1 MFALIS
7 VEICQKNK
15 SVNQNFISPSHMDT
29 TTTPQNKL
37 ILVRKA
43 SGDNEPFAIEKL
55 KRSLHNAGAEKETVL
70 MIITD
75 IKDWIFSGVTTKQ
88 IYSRAFKI
96 LRRER
101 AHSAMRYR
109 LKEAIFALGPTGYP
123 FEQFIGQLFEKQ
135 GHDIEIGVV
144 VDGYSVTHEMD
155 VIANK
160 EHVQNLVECKYHK
173 DQGKQV
179 SVQVPL
185 YVRSRVNDI
194 IRKRQKMPEYQDLSF
209 KGWVVTNT
217 RFTADSIQ
225 YAKYNDLHLLAWD
238 YPQNK
243 GLKFLVEDL
252 KLYPITIL
260 HKLSRK
266 QKQLLMKQGIVT
278 CFQLLNDMSQVEQ
291 LKLTKRKET
300 ALHQE
305 LMDIC
310 I

>member
-1 MFALIS
+1 
-7 VEICQKNK
+7 
-15 SVNQNFISPSHMDT
+15 MDAT
-29 TTTPQNKL
+29 TSLKNKL
-37 ILVRKA
+37 ILVKKA
-43 SGDNEPFAIEKL
+43 SGDDEPFDVEKL
-55 KRSLHNAGAEKETVL
+55 QNSLRNAGAEHSTISKIVTNISL
-70 MIITD
+70 
-75 IKDWIFSGVTTKQ
+75 WIYSGVTTKQ

-96 LRRER
+96 LRSER

-135 GHDIEIGVV
+135 GYNIEVGVV

-160 EHVQNLVECKYHK
+160 ESVQNLVECKYHK

-194 IRKRQKMPEYQDLSF
+194 IRKREKMPEYQDLSF

-217 RFTADSIQ
+217 RFTPDSIQ
-225 YAKYNDLHLLAWD
+225 YAKYNDLQLLAWD

-260 HKLSRK
+260 HKLTRK
-266 QKQLLMKQGIVT
+266 EKLVLMKQGIIT
-278 CFQLLNDMSQVEQ
+278 CFQLLNDMSHVQNFN
-291 LKLTKRKET
+291 LTKKKET

>member
-1 MFALIS
+1 MNAITS
-7 VEICQKNK
+7 VE
-15 SVNQNFISPSHMDT
+15 
-29 TTTPQNKL
+29 NKL
-37 ILVRKA
+37 ILVKKA
-43 SGDNEPFAIEKL
+43 SGEDEPFDIEKL
-55 KRSLHNAGAEKETVL
+55 KRSLRNAGAEHSTISK
-70 MIITD
+70 IASD
-75 IKDWIFSGVTTKQ
+75 IMLWIYSGVTTKQ

-96 LRRER
+96 LRSEK

-109 LKEAIFALGPTGYP
+109 LKAAIFALGPTGYP

-135 GHDIEIGVV
+135 GYKIEVGVV

-160 EHVQNLVECKYHK
+160 ERVQNLVECKYHK

-194 IRKRQKMPEYQDLSF
+194 IRKREKMPEYKDLSF

-217 RFTADSIQ
+217 RFTPDSIQ
-225 YAKYNDLHLLAWD
+225 YSKYNGLHLLAWD

-252 KLYPITIL
+252 NLYPITIL
-260 HKLSRK
+260 HKLNRK
-266 QKQLLMKQGIVT
+266 EKQVLMKQGIVT
-278 CFQLLNDMSQVEQ
+278 CFQLLNDMSHVQ
-291 LKLTKRKET
+291 KFNLTKKKES
-300 ALHQE
+300 ALYQE

>member
-1 MFALIS
+1 
-7 VEICQKNK
+7 
-15 SVNQNFISPSHMDT
+15 MDT
-29 TTTPQNKL
+29 TTLHNNNL

-43 SGDNEPFAIEKL
+43 SGDSEPFAIEKL

-75 IKDWIFSGVTTKQ
+75 IKDWIYSGVTTKQ

-101 AHSAMRYR
+101 AHAAMRYR

-135 GHDIEIGVV
+135 GHKIEVGIV

-160 EHVQNLVECKYHK
+160 ESVQNLVECKYHK

-194 IRKRQKMPEYQDLSF
+194 IRKREKMPEYQDLSF

-217 RFTADSIQ
+217 RFTSDSMQ
-225 YAKYNDLHLLAWD
+225 YAKYNDLQLLAWN

-260 HKLSRK
+260 HKLTRK
-266 QKQLLMKQGIVT
+266 EKQVLMKQGIVT
-278 CFQLLNDMSQVEQ
+278 CSQLLNDMSHVEK
-291 LKLTKRKET
+291 LNLTKKKET

-305 LMDIC
+305 LMDVC